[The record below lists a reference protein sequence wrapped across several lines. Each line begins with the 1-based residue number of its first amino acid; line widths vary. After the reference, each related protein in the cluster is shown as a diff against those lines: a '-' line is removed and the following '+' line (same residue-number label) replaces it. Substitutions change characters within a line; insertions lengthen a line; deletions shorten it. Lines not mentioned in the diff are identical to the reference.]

1 MKKDIEKALKEFLMD
16 VRTTGEER
24 KKGIPL
30 ITFVYKEEDKAVL
43 LKALPLPLADIQ
55 LEEKIPAGKELLYR
69 VDFFKEG
76 EAKVSF
82 GVLPA
87 IKEPTTFLTLLDN
100 AIKTGD
106 RKAGYQGLCDYLKL
120 HNALCGLEAL
130 AEGENIEELTGG
142 YGSPGAG
149 SLTPEEAE
157 RLNLGGDV
165 GSQAVKNALARL
177 GKPYSQAK
185 RDSGDYYDC
194 SSLTYYAYKEAGI
207 NLSYHGSNTAASQG
221 QLLSDRGC
229 EVDYEDIQPGD
240 LIFYS
245 FTRNGR
251 YKNISHVAVYAG
263 NGYLVDASS
272 SKGYVVFRPV
282 YSTGKIVMCGRP
294 SWL

>member
-55 LEEKIPAGKELLYR
+55 PEEKIPDGKELLYR
-69 VDFFKEG
+69 VDFFREG

-87 IKEPTTFLTLLDN
+87 IKEPATFLTLLDN

-130 AEGENIEELTGG
+130 AEGELSLMGQILENTGETKKPG
-142 YGSPGAG
+142 EDAAAENAAQAEKSREAEAQDRYTPANTAYYREVLSYVQTGRDILNACPYGTPLPPFPDRSAFMAGWYRENGQG
-149 SLTPEEAE
+149 SL
-157 RLNLGGDV
+157 
-165 GSQAVKNALARL
+165 
-177 GKPYSQAK
+177 
-185 RDSGDYYDC
+185 
-194 SSLTYYAYKEAGI
+194 
-207 NLSYHGSNTAASQG
+207 
-221 QLLSDRGC
+221 
-229 EVDYEDIQPGD
+229 
-240 LIFYS
+240 
-245 FTRNGR
+245 
-251 YKNISHVAVYAG
+251 
-263 NGYLVDASS
+263 
-272 SKGYVVFRPV
+272 
-282 YSTGKIVMCGRP
+282 
-294 SWL
+294 